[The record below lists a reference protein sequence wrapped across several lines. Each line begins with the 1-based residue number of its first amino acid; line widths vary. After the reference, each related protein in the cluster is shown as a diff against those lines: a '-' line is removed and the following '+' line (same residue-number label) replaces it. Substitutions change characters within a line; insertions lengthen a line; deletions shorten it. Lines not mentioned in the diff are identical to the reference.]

1 MGDNDDPLPLRT
13 TTLNVIPSTCR
24 PINQERGMEGGG
36 VDADVAP
43 LREALERA
51 SVGGSTYKVYA
62 GSGRNDW
69 SV

>member
-1 MGDNDDPLPLRT
+1 M
-13 TTLNVIPSTCR
+13 
-24 PINQERGMEGGG
+24 
-36 VDADVAP
+36 DADVAP
-43 LREALERA
+43 LMEALERA